1 MARRCLS
8 WFSKVE
14 YPLISSLV
22 RAGLCS
28 RSSMKTGAKSDH
40 VRGALSVV
48 VLSITIQLWN
58 INLFVTRSIERI
70 EFMTYFLYL
79 SLTYLSHKGVLATK
93 HPWQHGSF
101 EDQHTSASGNL
112 TQHHLQIVTQE
123 PPQWPSQVQSSSAG
137 HESLG
142 P

>member
-1 MARRCLS
+1 
-8 WFSKVE
+8 
-14 YPLISSLV
+14 
-22 RAGLCS
+22 
-28 RSSMKTGAKSDH
+28 MKTGEKSEH

-93 HPWQHGSF
+93 HTWQHGSF
-101 EDQHTSASGNL
+101 EDQHNSASGKL
-112 TQHHLQIVTQE
+112 TQHNLQIVTQE
-123 PPQWPSQVQSSSAG
+123 PPQWPY
-137 HESLG
+137 HDHTY
-142 P
+142 

>member
-1 MARRCLS
+1 
-8 WFSKVE
+8 
-14 YPLISSLV
+14 
-22 RAGLCS
+22 
-28 RSSMKTGAKSDH
+28 MKTGAKSDH

-93 HPWQHGSF
+93 HPWLGSM
-101 EDQHTSASGNL
+101 DLLKISTLQLPVTSHNIISR
-112 TQHHLQIVTQE
+112 
-123 PPQWPSQVQSSSAG
+123 
-137 HESLG
+137 
-142 P
+142 